1 MLLEPVRAP
10 AVSAAPSR
18 LTPPCS
24 STMFASWCFP
34 ASSAASTSQ
43 VKARIPICHSPPP
56 LQPILPLPSTNCN
69 EDKLPKVGG
78 GESHQSASTGVAAL
92 LYKSAENAA
101 ADKTRSA
108 APHIHPPR
116 PAVNPPH
123 LPPPPQ
129 HCWLR
134 CWSGAGG
141 PAPAPGPAR
150 ACATAPS
157 SSSVRSRRS
166 GAPTTIF
173 AKTGPEILIF
183 RKSSCHQGC
192 HRTRSQSST

>member
-1 MLLEPVRAP
+1 MDLYRWRGHRCVRRSVFGLLRACRVARLVVP
-10 AVSAAPSR
+10 RGRGHPPSSGC
-18 LTPPCS
+18 PI
-24 STMFASWCFP
+24 A
-34 ASSAASTSQ
+34 ASSVAT
-43 VKARIPICHSPPP
+43 ARR
-56 LQPILPLPSTNCN
+56 
-69 EDKLPKVGG
+69 
-78 GESHQSASTGVAAL
+78 
-92 LYKSAENAA
+92 KSAENAA

-116 PAVNPPH
+116 QAVHPPH

-192 HRTRSQSST
+192 HRTRSQSTPVSKNRRPCSSAHET